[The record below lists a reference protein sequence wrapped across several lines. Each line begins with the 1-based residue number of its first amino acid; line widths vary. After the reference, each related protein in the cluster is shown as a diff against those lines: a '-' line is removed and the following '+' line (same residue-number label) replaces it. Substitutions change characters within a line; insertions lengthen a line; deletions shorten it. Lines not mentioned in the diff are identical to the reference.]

1 MERTEENNDSYRDF
15 PVSLETS
22 ELCQVRERKIDKN
35 EKERHT
41 ESVRACSMDRA
52 MVDVLLGVAT

>member
-1 MERTEENNDSYRDF
+1 MERTEENGDTGISPF
-15 PVSLETS
+15 SPETS